1 MRLLPLSRN
10 RAIRIADRHSRRIPL
25 GLSSYYHISK
35 TGPHDVRWE
44 KVERLR
50 LLVTGGTYSVP
61 PKRVAAKLLKRMLER
76 DRANDHWRSG
86 RSGTINDSFDLS
98 LATLAGNS
106 ETNDSKPKAQSPA
119 RQTSITGKIT
129 CRGTFGGYEVAGW
142 RYIEN
147 ATWHVKVWPV
157 GRPRGWIG
165 YRIAVGIFEL
175 KIVAQ
180 ADKEAILHVIGESEA
195 E

>member
-1 MRLLPLSRN
+1 M
-10 RAIRIADRHSRRIPL
+10 I
-25 GLSSYYHISK
+25 
-35 TGPHDVRWE
+35 TGGAVDQARSTTALILVW
-44 KVERLR
+44 LR
-50 LLVTGGTYSVP
+50 LQATVKQTI
-61 PKRVAAKLLKRMLER
+61 
-76 DRANDHWRSG
+76 RS
-86 RSGTINDSFDLS
+86 T
-98 LATLAGNS
+98 
-106 ETNDSKPKAQSPA
+106 KAQSPA

-165 YRIAVGIFEL
+165 YRTAVGIFEL

-180 ADKEAILHVIGESEA
+180 AHKEAILHVIGESEA